1 MSDRGGGRV
10 VTLGAHII
18 DTLGRPVTEI
28 PPGQG
33 RRLLEQ
39 IRITAAGTAAGTSV
53 DLAKL
58 GVEVVAVGAIGDD
71 TLGDFLLSELRRHGV
86 HTGGLVRKSRVQT
99 GSSILPIRPNGERP
113 ALVVRGANAELRAA
127 DVDRDLLRRASVV
140 HIGAPDVLAA
150 ITPDELAELAGIA
163 RAGGATVT
171 MDVLTSG
178 EDDGLARIAP
188 ALAHVRCF
196 MPNEEQLRSFTGE
209 VDLHA
214 AATRVLA
221 LGVETI
227 VVSRGADGAT
237 VITADRVTHLP
248 AYPVQ
253 VVDTTGCG
261 DAVSAGVI
269 TGLVHGWPIE
279 DGARLGLAAASLV
292 ASGLGSD
299 FGIRD
304 LPSTAQIVV
313 DAGPADVASRFSDAL
328 RDLVSSAGAVRDPP
342 SFDELPGEPGEC
354 PSAWTT
360 FGEADRLGLINL
372 QTSARIA
379 AAAALVRSGR
389 MFSLNAPIDAI
400 DPPMHGRQQ
409 HRHTLMC
416 EEGGVSFDDYLDN
429 FYPQAASQ
437 WDALSHMAWR
447 AGTFFGGATAEDVQA
462 RRGATIDAWAERG
475 IAGRGVLLDLDAVLG
490 GAGVGFD
497 PAATVAITVEQLEAA
512 RERAGVSWRPGD
524 IMLLHTGF
532 LEWYLSQD
540 PTVRAAV
547 AIEPFP
553 SVGLAHGEEMV
564 RYLWDSHVSAI
575 AADNPA
581 VEAWPPAAG
590 AFGSLHRCLIGR
602 FGMALGELL
611 VLSELAAACRAQS
624 RYDVFFTAAP
634 LNVPGGVGSTAN
646 ALAFM

>member
-1 MSDRGGGRV
+1 MSRGSGGRV
-10 VTLGAHII
+10 VTFGAHIV
-18 DTLGRPVTEI
+18 DTLGRPVTDI
-28 PPGQG
+28 PRGQG
-33 RRLLEQ
+33 RRVLEQ

-58 GVEVVAVGAIGDD
+58 GIDAFAVGALGDD

-86 HTGGLVRKSRVQT
+86 NTGGLVRKASMQT
-99 GSSILPIRPNGERP
+99 GSSILPIRPNGDRP

-127 DVDRDLLRRASVV
+127 DVDRDVLRRASVV
-140 HIGAPDVLAA
+140 HIGAPDILDA
-150 ITPDELAELAGIA
+150 IAPDELAELVATA

-178 EDDGLARIAP
+178 EHDGLARISP
-188 ALAHVRCF
+188 ALAHVHCF

-209 VDLHA
+209 PDLHA
-214 AATRVLA
+214 AAARVLA
-221 LGVETI
+221 LGVEAI
-227 VVSRGADGAT
+227 VVSRGADGAE
-237 VITADRVTHLP
+237 VITADSATHLS

-279 DGARLGLAAASLV
+279 DAARLGLAAASLV

-299 FGIRD
+299 AGIRD
-304 LPSTAQIVV
+304 LASTAQIVL
-313 DAGPADVASRFSDAL
+313 DAGPADVASRVSAALSDLATPADATL
-328 RDLVSSAGAVRDPP
+328 EPP
-342 SFDELPGEPGEC
+342 SFDELPGERDEC
-354 PSAWTT
+354 PSAWTL
-360 FGEADRLGLINL
+360 FGEGDRLGLINL
-372 QTSARIA
+372 QTPARTA
-379 AAAALVRSGR
+379 AAAGLVRSGR

-400 DPPMHGRQQ
+400 NPPMHGRQQ
-409 HRHTLMC
+409 PRHTLMC
-416 EEGGVSFDDYLDN
+416 EEDGVSFDDYLDN

-447 AGTFFGGATAEDVQA
+447 TGTFFGGASAEDVQA
-462 RRGATIDAWAERG
+462 GRGATIDAWAQRG
-475 IAGRGVLLDLDAVLG
+475 LAGRGVLLDLDAVLG

-497 PAATVAITVEQLEAA
+497 PAATVAITVEHLEAA
-512 RERAGVSWRPGD
+512 RERAGITWRPGD
-524 IMLLHTGF
+524 VMLLHTGF
-532 LEWYLSQD
+532 LEWYLNQESA
-540 PTVRAAV
+540 VRTAV

-581 VEAWPPAAG
+581 VEAWPPAEG

-611 VLSELAAACRAQS
+611 VLAKLAAACRAQS
-624 RYDVFFTAAP
+624 RYEVFFTAAP